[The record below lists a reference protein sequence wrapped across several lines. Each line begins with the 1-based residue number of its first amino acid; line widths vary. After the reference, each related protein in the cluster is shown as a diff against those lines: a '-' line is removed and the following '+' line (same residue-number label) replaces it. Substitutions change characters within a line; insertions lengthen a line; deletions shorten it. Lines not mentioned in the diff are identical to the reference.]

1 MLQNLGGWKHG
12 TGIKETGE
20 MIPGEMVNQRV
31 VGNLEDFLLKVFQ
44 ILDTHDLLFR
54 MRIQDH
60 EIAETET
67 LHDLLFQFLRVHMVA
82 GLRRFQHERN
92 DQTRFPYILSELI
105 TGIRIFHAI
114 VHKTH
119 IRDNTQHIIPILIK
133 NTYRLL
139 VIPGQFDLRTTPH
152 TQRTLV
158 IVQRLLREHL
168 ALLQHERN
176 PPPTR

>member
-1 MLQNLGGWKHG
+1 
-12 TGIKETGE
+12 
-20 MIPGEMVNQRV
+20 MIPGEMVNQRI

-44 ILDTHDLLFR
+44 ILDAHDLLFR

-60 EIAETET
+60 EIAEAET
-67 LHDLLFQFLRVHMVA
+67 LHDLLFQILRITLGILIDKRGVQFLRIYMVA
-82 GLRRFQHERN
+82 GLRRLQHERN

-133 NTYRLL
+133 NTYCLL
-139 VIPGQFDLRTTPH
+139 VIPGQFDLRTATH

-168 ALLQHERN
+168 ALLQHELI
-176 PPPTR
+176 